1 MKGIIF
7 TQLVAMAED
16 SGGKEAVDRVIAA
29 SDLPTGGAYTSV
41 GNYCCE
47 EPFGLIGGLS
57 EHSGLPAATLQRLF
71 GHWLMHS
78 FARRSPSFF
87 EARAGNLDTL
97 EAIEDD
103 IHAELRKAYPD
114 AELPLAETRR
124 DGADDFDLI
133 YCSPRPLADFCHGL
147 IDRRAAYFGEK
158 ACIARGDASS
168 DGQTVATLRVET
180 SPSPSPNP
188 SP

>member
-57 EHSGLPAATLQRLF
+57 AQSGLPIKTLQRLF

-78 FARRSPSFF
+78 FARRSPPFF

-103 IHAELRKAYPD
+103 IHAEL
-114 AELPLAETRR
+114 PLAETRR

-133 YCSPRPLADFCHGL
+133 DCSPRPLADFCHGL